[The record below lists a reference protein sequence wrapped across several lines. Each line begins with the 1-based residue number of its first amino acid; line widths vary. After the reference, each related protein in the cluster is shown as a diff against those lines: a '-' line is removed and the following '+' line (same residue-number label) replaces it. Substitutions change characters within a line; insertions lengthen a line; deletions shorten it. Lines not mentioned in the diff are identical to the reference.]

1 MATDPQ
7 GVAAVIDSDVLGQKA
22 IPVVF
27 VTKQEEGFN
36 YTTEIDETLSIDN
49 DIKGS
54 IEKDPKGNYGVIDSD
69 VNGNQAIP
77 LVLVTK
83 NEDGEFIYDSFPPV
97 VEEPEWD
104 DIKNK
109 PTKYTPDDHTHG
121 VADITDAGAIITANI
136 AENVAKF
143 DMDVSPPE
151 QVEEVASKI
160 NDIID
165 ALVNAGIMDGGTP

>member
-1 MATDPQ
+1 MYWDK
-7 GVAAVIDSDVLGQKA
+7 KA

-83 NEDGEFIYDSFPPV
+83 KRGWRIY
-97 VEEPEWD
+97 
-104 DIKNK
+104 
-109 PTKYTPDDHTHG
+109 
-121 VADITDAGAIITANI
+121 
-136 AENVAKF
+136 
-143 DMDVSPPE
+143 
-151 QVEEVASKI
+151 
-160 NDIID
+160 
-165 ALVNAGIMDGGTP
+165 L